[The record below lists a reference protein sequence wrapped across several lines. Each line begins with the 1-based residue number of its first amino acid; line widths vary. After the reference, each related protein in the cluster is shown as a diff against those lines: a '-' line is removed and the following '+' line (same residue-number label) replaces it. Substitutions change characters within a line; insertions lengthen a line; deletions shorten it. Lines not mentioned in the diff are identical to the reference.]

1 MNSKYI
7 FLIFLFCNSA
17 FAQYYNNPIK
27 IQVEVKKPPISFSEA
42 LNKSLNEANERN
54 YKNSIIRSEN
64 RRIELEEEN
73 QAFLIAEQKRL
84 NELQLQQV
92 ENQKKI
98 NEENDPNSIL
108 NKARN
113 NKLKLENQ
121 ELKNRLIQ
129 IELLLSE
136 KEKTEKV
143 AAEKLNLKKNS
154 KITN

>member
-7 FLIFLFCNSA
+7 FLIFLFCNSV

-27 IQVEVKKPPISFSEA
+27 VQVEVIKPPISFSEA
-42 LNKSLNEANERN
+42 WNKSLNEATERN

-64 RRIELEEEN
+64 RRIELEEES
-73 QAFLIAEQKRL
+73 QAFLFAEQKRL
-84 NELQLQQV
+84 NELQSKQV
-92 ENQKKI
+92 EYQKKI

-108 NKARN
+108 NKAKN

-136 KEKTEKV
+136 KEKNEKE
-143 AAEKLNLKKNS
+143 ALEKLKLKKNS
-154 KITN
+154 KTTK